1 MADKPTPKRPER
13 RERRAPTGPKGSMR
27 WIRSILG
34 RPVGLQRRADG
45 LHVTLLERRR
55 SPEVVQAES
64 MARLREELRL
74 RLLDLEHHH
83 ATTAMRHLV
92 HVHDLL
98 GRKGWAGLQNAKSEV
113 LRMAILQAQM
123 LVDREPSNRL
133 GRFIERL
140 RMIQAAAEA
149 REERLQSQASA
160 VAAGEAVQVSEATA
174 EEFEASQ
181 RDWDATRPAELD
193 GPEPPAAPA
202 AAPAAAP
209 QATPAGSKHTPA

>member
-1 MADKPTPKRPER
+1 MADDPSTR
-13 RERRAPTGPKGSMR
+13 RTDRVERRAPTGPKGSMR
-27 WIRSILG
+27 WMKSILG
-34 RPVGLQRRADG
+34 RPLGLQRRPDG
-45 LHVTLLERRR
+45 LHVTLLDRRR

-64 MARLREELRL
+64 MARLRDELRL

-83 ATTAMRHLV
+83 AATTMRHLV
-92 HVHDLL
+92 HVHDVL

-113 LRMAILQAQM
+113 LRMAILQVQM
-123 LVDREPSNRL
+123 LVEREPSNRL

-149 REERLQSQASA
+149 REERLQSQARA

-193 GPEPPAAPA
+193 GLEHPAPA
-202 AAPAAAP
+202 ASPAAETP
-209 QATPAGSKHTPA
+209 ATPAESKHAQA